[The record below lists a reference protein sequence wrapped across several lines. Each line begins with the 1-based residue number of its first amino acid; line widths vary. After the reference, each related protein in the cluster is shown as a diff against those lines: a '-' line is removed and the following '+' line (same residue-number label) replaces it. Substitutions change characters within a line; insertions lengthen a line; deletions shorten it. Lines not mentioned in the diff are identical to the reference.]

1 MFLAGRVEMIKD
13 DHVYKT
19 VELTGTSRST
29 FEAAVKSAIRTAS
42 RTLRHL
48 RWFEVVEVRGE
59 IKNGSE
65 IHWQVTLK
73 VGFTIDSSNDQKDD
87 RTLQIFEKG
96 RVRLP
101 GGPSQTKRK
110 KLRHQR
116 L

>member
-1 MFLAGRVEMIKD
+1 MIKE

-19 VELTGTSRST
+19 VELTGTSRSM
-29 FEAAVKSAIRTAS
+29 FEAAVKHAIRTAS

-59 IKNGSE
+59 IENPSD

-73 VGFTIDSSNDQKDD
+73 VGFTIDTSDDPKDD
-87 RTLQIFEKG
+87 RALQISGKR
-96 RVRLP
+96 RVRLS
-101 GGPSQTKRK
+101 GGPSATKRR
-110 KLRHQR
+110 KLPHQR

>member
-1 MFLAGRVEMIKD
+1 MIKD

-29 FEAAVKSAIRTAS
+29 FETAVQSAIRTAS

-59 IKNGSE
+59 IEKGSE

-73 VGFTIDSSNDQKDD
+73 VGFTVESSDDQKDD
-87 RTLQIFEKG
+87 RTLQISSKG
-96 RVRLP
+96 RVRPP
-101 GGPSQTKRK
+101 GGPSKTKRR